1 MMKFNNTTS
10 GGNPFANFNSITTN
24 NMPQNGGPNNFN
36 KAFVVN
42 QPMIEKMDYRN
53 KNNLLQNN
61 VNEDTLLEQVIEYF
75 INIDSADRSMVAY
88 PNPFKFTL
96 TFGGMGPVAERKTF
110 VKKNFNVAG
119 TVNASKYESK
129 KINYEGTPG
138 PVINRE
144 FKNVKYLRIDYLI
157 LPKTNIVEVTDP
169 SDVSYSFSGSCPPEE
184 YCLSTKD
191 KDKIAYKYKY
201 LILRINEIRSDK
213 ILGTNRN
220 IENDTFILYPDK
232 ILGAHHIMWLPT
244 SGTRSYKNSL
254 LDNIKKLTF
263 EILTP
268 KGELLYIFDNSGKVI
283 NPADETN
290 PCLYECVNENIQIN
304 LALVFGVVENELN
317 TNTKFEY

>member
-24 NMPQNGGPNNFN
+24 NMPQNSGPNNFN
-36 KAFVVN
+36 KGFVIN

-61 VNEDTLLEQVIEYF
+61 VNEDTLLEQVIEYY
-75 INIDSADRSMVAY
+75 INIDSVDRSLVAY

-110 VKKNFNVAG
+110 VKKNFNIVG

-138 PVINRE
+138 PIINRE

-157 LPKTNIVEVTDP
+157 LPKTNIVEITDP
-169 SDVSYSFSGSCPPEE
+169 TEISNSFSGSCPPEE
-184 YCLSTKD
+184 YCLSSKD
-191 KDKIAYKYKY
+191 KDKIAFKYKY

-213 ILGTNRN
+213 ILGTNKN
-220 IENDTFILYPDK
+220 IENDCFILYPDK

-268 KGELLYIFDNSGKVI
+268 KGEQIYIFDSDGKVI
-283 NPADETN
+283 NPTDESN
-290 PCLYECVNENIQIN
+290 KCLYECVNDNIQVN

>member
-36 KAFVVN
+36 KGFVVN
-42 QPMIEKMDYRN
+42 QPMIEKMDFRN

-61 VNEDTLLEQVIEYF
+61 VNEDTLLEQVIEYYV
-75 INIDSADRSMVAY
+75 NIDSMDRSLVAY
-88 PNPFKFTL
+88 PNPFKFTV
-96 TFGGMGPVAERKTF
+96 TFGGMGPVTERKTF

-119 TVNASKYESK
+119 TVNASKYEAK
-129 KINYEGTPG
+129 KISYEGTPG
-138 PVINRE
+138 PVIDRE

-157 LPKTNIVEVTDP
+157 LPRTNVIEFLDP
-169 SDVSYSFSGSCPPEE
+169 SDVSYSFSGSCPPVE

-191 KDKIAYKYKY
+191 KDKIALKYKY

-232 ILGAHHIMWLPT
+232 IMGAHHIMWLPT
-244 SGTRSYKNSL
+244 SGTRNYKNSL
-254 LDNIKKLTF
+254 LDNLKKLTF
-263 EILTP
+263 EILSP
-268 KGELLYIFDNSGKVI
+268 KGEQLFVMDSDGNVI
-283 NPADETN
+283 NPNDDSN
-290 PCLYECVNENIQIN
+290 PCLQECVNENIQMN
-304 LALVFGVVENELN
+304 LSIVLGIVENELN